1 MVDGRTIDSVTHPVS
16 LEPGVVISPSRF
28 GLFMDLLMIPK
39 LLRHLFGTQPR
50 ARSGWQQPAGW
61 EQFEERKLLS
71 ATNSAD
77 LEEAD
82 QPCQPL
88 LDAVAQGHNT
98 GCGCPICA
106 QMADLAKADPVAAA
120 QNSNVPNGTK
130 HQLSALPTLSSLPG
144 ATATIYLDFTG
155 HDEAAWGTYTDVHSP
170 VFDLDGD
177 LTTYSDREL
186 AVIESVWRQVAED
199 FSPFNLN
206 VTTVA
211 PPSFGDH
218 EAIRVVIG
226 GSSSDWYGSRAGG
239 VAFVGSFYNSG
250 PNTAYVFTREL
261 SGSAKNIALV
271 ASHEAGHAFGLQ
283 HQSLYDASGTQ
294 VSEHNS
300 GNADW
305 APIMGT
311 AYGATRGTW
320 ALGASSSA
328 TTIQDDMA
336 VIAGPWNG
344 FGYRTDQYPN
354 DPGQGTLLTGSVL
367 TASSVIE
374 TASDADWFTFA
385 TTGGN
390 WQINVHAAT
399 VAPNLLGF
407 VVLQSSDGTII
418 DTAILSGS
426 TTLHA
431 NLAPGLYRLG
441 VLSNGEYGS
450 AGQYSL
456 TAQATANS
464 GGLIAQSGL
473 AGATPVTT
481 SIPLPANLLNGSPP
495 ETGSLRL
502 NQVAQFA
509 ARSHLGNIEV
519 PRGILAPE
527 PERQS
532 AGGGSIALRAAPPPP
547 TANSRHTT
555 RQAAPQATV
564 RQAAVTLENPDFEG
578 GDEQPVIL
586 DPIIDA
592 GPKIHPAE

>member
-1 MVDGRTIDSVTHPVS
+1 
-16 LEPGVVISPSRF
+16 
-28 GLFMDLLMIPK
+28 MIPK
-39 LLRHLFGTQPR
+39 LLRQLFWTRPR

-77 LEEAD
+77 LGESEEAA
-82 QPCQPL
+82 PV
-88 LDAVAQGHNT
+88 AVEEGTHSHNT
-98 GCGCPICA
+98 GCGCPVCA
-106 QMADLAKADPVAAA
+106 QFAELANANPPD
-120 QNSNVPNGTK
+120 STRISDTFNGLK
-130 HQLSALPTLSSLPG
+130 HDLSALPQFSSLPG

-155 HDEAAWGTYTDVHSP
+155 HDEAAWGTYTDIHTP

-239 VAFVGSFYNSG
+239 VAFVGSFHNSG
-250 PNTAYVFTREL
+250 SNTAYVFSREL
-261 SGSAKNIALV
+261 SGTAKNIALV
-271 ASHEAGHAFGLQ
+271 ASHESGHAFGLQ
-283 HQSLYDASGTQ
+283 HQSVYDASGTQ

-320 ALGASSSA
+320 TVGPTSSA
-328 TTIQDDMA
+328 TTLQDDMA

-344 FGYRTDQYPN
+344 FGFRVDQYPN

-374 TASDADWFTFA
+374 TANDADWFTFA

-390 WQINVHAAT
+390 WEINVQTASAS
-399 VAPNLLGF
+399 PNLLGF

-418 DTAILSGS
+418 DAAILRGS

-456 TAQATANS
+456 TARATGNT

-473 AGATPVTT
+473 AGATLGTT
-481 SIPLPANLLNGSPP
+481 SIQLPANLLNGSPP

-509 ARSHLGNIEV
+509 AQSHLGTVEV
-519 PRGILAPE
+519 PLSIPAPE
-527 PERQS
+527 PVRQS
-532 AGGGSIALRAAPPPP
+532 GGGSIAL
-547 TANSRHTT
+547 
-555 RQAAPQATV
+555 QAAPLPPTVTPRHSTRHATPQSNV
-564 RQAAVTLENPDFEG
+564 RQTAVTLENPDFETDDG
-578 GDEQPVIL
+578 QPVIL
-586 DPIIDA
+586 DEIIDA
-592 GPKIHPAE
+592 VPEIRPGE